1 MFGMF
6 SAEFVAPPSGMPL
19 KRHWYL
25 SAAPL
30 APTTVISGNTYVG
43 GADAAGTVF
52 TAVLYDAA
60 VLGSS
65 ARVNAGTG
73 VNTTPKV
80 VYWIDKGPPGI
91 AP

>member
-1 MFGMF
+1 MKAVSTGKWIWFG
-6 SAEFVAPPSGMPL
+6 VA
-19 KRHWYL
+19 
-25 SAAPL
+25 AIA
-30 APTTVISGNTYVG
+30 G
-43 GADAAGTVF
+43 GAIAALPAPEGLSHVAQMVLAITVF
-52 TAVLYDAA
+52 TAVVYDAA
-60 VLGSS
+60 VLGST